1 MLPGV
6 TPLGDYLAELK
17 RNLDKGIA
25 TEHTYRPFLERLL
38 EACGKDVDATNEPR
52 RIACGAPDFIV
63 TRKKTPLGYVETKDI
78 GTNLDEMARGRG
90 PHGEQFVRYRDGLA
104 NWMLT
109 DYLEFRWFVGGEPRL
124 ALRVAEV
131 DARGK
136 LRPLPDAEPQLAAL
150 LNAFYEQPALTIGTA
165 RELAV
170 RMAALTRILR
180 DLINAT
186 FRHEAEELE
195 KTRLREAAAEYGAGK
210 PRGPWLHAWLSAFR
224 ETLIPDLTE
233 ADFADMFAQTLAYGL
248 FAARIHTPANKE
260 FTREMAA
267 YRLPKTNPF
276 LRKLFHEIAG
286 VDMPDTIAWAVD
298 DLVDLLRHADM
309 HEILRDFGKGKGRE
323 DPIVHF
329 YETFLAAYD
338 PKLREGRGVYYTPE
352 PVVGWIVRSLDRLL
366 QSKFDR
372 PGGLADEKTL
382 ILDPAAGT
390 ATFLYSVLNEVYAR
404 FAKQKGAWDGYVENH
419 LLNRLFGFELL
430 MAPYAIAHLKLGM
443 RLEETGYGFG
453 GDRRLGVF
461 LTNTLEQAAHKSE
474 QLYASWISEEAD
486 AASEVKSKAPIMV
499 VLGNPPYA
507 NFGRMNRNPWI
518 LKLLEDY
525 KKDLNEKKLNLDDD
539 FIKFLR
545 FAQWRIERTGHG
557 LIGFITNNT
566 YLDGI
571 THRRLRR
578 SLMEAFDE
586 LYVLNLHGSS
596 KKKEKTPEGGKD
608 ENVFDITVGVS
619 ILLAVKKGRAEDG
632 LAGARPSSAR
642 LPDGSV
648 EGGAPATPEKS
659 GAPGGRALPKV
670 LHADLWGRREQK
682 YEWLGGNDAESTK
695 WTELKPTEPYWFFVP
710 KDTKA
715 QEEYGQGV
723 SLKDA
728 FVVSGSGVKTER
740 DSLSIHFERASLVST
755 VSDFLDLEEG
765 EIRRKYGLQKDSRD
779 WKLKKAITDLRENNS
794 ANPIHPVLYRPFDVR
809 VIWYS
814 GRTRGF
820 VGTPGFPCMKHM
832 IAGNN
837 LAFLAMRQVSV
848 GEDYNH
854 FSIARFMT
862 DNRAFYSSKGILS
875 VFPLYVYDETNEL
888 KLGTGPRPNF
898 TPSFVSA
905 VEGALGMKMVVA
917 VPDAPRRGAATA
929 EGGVF
934 TPEDVFHYAY
944 AVFHSPT
951 YRARYAEFLKIDF
964 PRLPLTADRELFFRL
979 AGLGAEL
986 AGLHL
991 MESPKL
997 NDFITS
1003 FPEKGDNTVEK
1014 VSYAGG
1020 RVHINSTQYFDGVP
1034 EAVWNFH
1041 VGGYQV
1047 CEKWLKDRKGR
1058 ALSYEDVRHYQ
1069 KIVVALSETLRL
1081 MAEIDR
1087 AIPGWPIG

>member
-1 MLPGV
+1 M
-6 TPLGDYLAELK
+6 TPLGDYLSELK

-38 EACGKDVDATNEPR
+38 EAFGKDVDATNEPR

-63 TRKKTPLGYVETKDI
+63 TRRKTPLGYVETKDI
-78 GTNLDEMARGRG
+78 GTDLDEMARGRG

-104 NWMLT
+104 NWILT
-109 DYLEFRWFVGGEPRL
+109 DYLDFRWFVGGEPRL

-131 DARGK
+131 DAKGK
-136 LRPLPDAEPQLAAL
+136 LRPLPDAEPKLAAL
-150 LNAFYEQPALTIGTA
+150 LHAFYEQPALTIGTA
-165 RELAV
+165 RDLAV

-180 DLINAT
+180 DLIAAT

-195 KTRLREAAAEYGAGK
+195 KSKLREAAAEYGAGK

-286 VDMPDTIAWAVD
+286 VDMPDTMAWAVD

-309 HEILRDFGKGKGRE
+309 IEILRDFGKGKGKE

-338 PKLREGRGVYYTPE
+338 PKLRESRGVYYTPE

-366 QSKFDR
+366 QSKFGR
-372 PGGLADEKTL
+372 PSGLADEKTL

-404 FAKQKGAWDGYVENH
+404 FAKQKGAWDGYVEKH

-443 RLEETGYGFG
+443 RLEETGYGFA

-525 KKDLNEKKLNLDDD
+525 KRDLNEKKLNLDDD

-545 FAQWRIERTGHG
+545 FAQWRIEQTGHG

-578 SLMEAFDE
+578 SLMESFDE

-619 ILLAVKKGRAEDG
+619 ILLAVKKGGESG
-632 LAGARPSSAR
+632 LAGARPSRAVLANR
-642 LPDGSV
+642 TV
-648 EGGAPATPEKS
+648 EGGAPATPDHTA
-659 GAPGGRALPKV
+659 GARV
-670 LHADLWGRREQK
+670 SHADLWGRREQK
-682 YEWLGGNDAESTK
+682 YEWLGAHEVESTK
-695 WTELKPTEPYWFFVP
+695 WTKLKPQEPYWFFVP
-710 KDTKA
+710 KDPGA
-715 QEEYGQGV
+715 QEEYEKYIG
-723 SLKDA
+723 LKSV
-728 FVVSGSGVKTER
+728 FQVLGNGVKTDR
-740 DSLSIHFERASLVST
+740 DELFVDFDRDVLLNRIRTFYSVDGIAEPFSST
-755 VSDFLDLEEG
+755 YRVENSSSYDLLARRQNTKFSEEN
-765 EIRRKYGLQKDSRD
+765 IR
-779 WKLKKAITDLRENNS
+779 
-794 ANPIHPVLYRPFDVR
+794 PFLYRPFDMRWLYYLQGLTSRPAYEVMR
-809 VIWYS
+809 
-814 GRTRGF
+814 
-820 VGTPGFPCMKHM
+820 HM
-832 IAGNN
+832 IAGPNVA
-837 LAFLAMRQVSV
+837 LVCLRQSRRGEAGTFLAVKGLINKDAVSLYDI
-848 GEDYNH
+848 GT
-854 FSIARFMT
+854 A
-862 DNRAFYSSKGILS
+862 
-875 VFPLYVYDETNEL
+875 FPLFHYPDSNEL
-888 KLGTGPRPNF
+888 QLGSPRPNF
-898 TPSFVSA
+898 TPSFIAA
-905 VEGALGMKMVVA
+905 VEGRLGMKLEVGPA
-917 VPDAPRRGAATA
+917 GPAGRAARSANAPYL
-929 EGGVF
+929 
-934 TPEDVFHYAY
+934 TPESIFHYAY
-944 AVFHSPT
+944 AIFHSPT
-951 YRARYAEFLKIDF
+951 YRSRYAEFLKIDF
-964 PRLPLTADRELFFRL
+964 PRLPLTSDRELFFRL

-997 NDFITS
+997 EQFITS
-1003 FPEKGDNTVEK
+1003 FPEKGDNVVEK
-1014 VSYAGG
+1014 VQFADG
-1020 RVHINSTQYFDGVP
+1020 RVYINKAQYFDGVP
-1034 EAVWNFH
+1034 ESVWAFH

-1058 ALSYEDVRHYQ
+1058 ALAYEDVRHYQ
-1069 KIVVALSETLRL
+1069 KIVVALAETLRL

-1087 AIPGWPIG
+1087 AIPGWPIR